1 MYRSDRLIIS
11 SQPDHIDSFLFTISL
26 WFCIN
31 PSKFSESLYLYL
43 LCSVI
48 LWVFFFAKSFY
59 TFLCIR
65 KYSPLLHKTRG
76 ILKDPLLKLELLS
89 SSGPLIET
97 APPHTSELLKRCVFY
112 SPYSFIQCLLQ
123 HMAIS
128 LWVSS
133 FHLFC

>member
-26 WFCIN
+26 WCCIN

-48 LWVFFFAKSFY
+48 LWVSFFAKSFY
-59 TFLCIR
+59 TFLCVR

-76 ILKDPLLKLELLS
+76 VLKDPLLELELLS
-89 SSGPLIET
+89 SSGP
-97 APPHTSELLKRCVFY
+97 PQTSELLKRCVSY

-133 FHLFC
+133 FHSFC